1 VQPTVSAGPVLAGFR
16 IERWKGELMRKLLL
30 VGGLLAISLVVVS
43 QAIAA
48 TTVPVSMTL
57 AEPLKAGTPGN
68 SVCPDIGLAV
78 NCGSGEV
85 HPFGHATEEVNIGV
99 CGDTCNIRE
108 IDLPQGSIVLLET
121 VTDFSCPA
129 VCGSKSFSP
138 PGTIS
143 IADVVIGGT
152 GLFAGATG
160 TLSGTVGVGGWH
172 GQVQLTGTITLD
184 S

>member
-1 VQPTVSAGPVLAGFR
+1 
-16 IERWKGELMRKLLL
+16 MRRLLL
-30 VGGLLAISLVVVS
+30 VGGLLAISLFVAS
-43 QAIAA
+43 QAAAA
-48 TTVPVSMTL
+48 TTVLVSMTL

-85 HPFGHATEEVNIGV
+85 LPFGHATEEVNIGV

-108 IDLPQGSIVLLET
+108 IDLIQGSIVLQET
-121 VTDFSCPA
+121 VTDFSCPG
-129 VCGSKSFSP
+129 VCGSHTFSP

-152 GLFAGATG
+152 GIFSGATG
-160 TLSGTVGVGGWH
+160 SLDGTVGVGGWH
-172 GQVQLTGTITLD
+172 GVVALTGTIIINP
-184 S
+184 

>member
-1 VQPTVSAGPVLAGFR
+1 MQR
-16 IERWKGELMRKLLL
+16 LLL
-30 VGGLLAISLVVVS
+30 LGGLLAISLVLVA

-48 TTVPVSMTL
+48 TTVSVTMTL

-68 SVCPDIGLAV
+68 SVCPDIGIAV

-85 HPFGHATEEVNIGV
+85 RPFGHATEEVNIGV

-108 IDLPQGSIVLLET
+108 IDLAQGSIILQEQ
-121 VTDFSCPA
+121 VTDFSCPG
-129 VCGSKSFSP
+129 VCGSQSFGP

-143 IADVVIGGT
+143 LADVVIGGT
-152 GLFAGATG
+152 GIFAGATG
-160 TLSGTVGVGGWH
+160 TLNGTVRVGGW
-172 GQVQLTGTITLD
+172 GGVVKLTGTITLN